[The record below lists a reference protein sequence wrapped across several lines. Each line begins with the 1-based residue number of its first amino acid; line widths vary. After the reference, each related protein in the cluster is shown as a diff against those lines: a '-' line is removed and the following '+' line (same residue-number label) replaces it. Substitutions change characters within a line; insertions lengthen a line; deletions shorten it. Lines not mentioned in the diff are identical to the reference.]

1 MEPIS
6 ALSLAMPVSCNTTFA
21 QVAVV
26 EKVTS
31 ALMPVVSATPVM
43 VHPKIT
49 PEHAATLKR
58 DGFTI
63 DSIREELWKRSRV
76 HASRISKENQ
86 ETYQSTGHK
95 PDGDWYSIGRSPQDI
110 HITVAGGPGKHSAF
124 IPSFGGTTV
133 AAVRIAR

>member
-1 MEPIS
+1 M
-6 ALSLAMPVSCNTTFA
+6 
-21 QVAVV
+21 
-26 EKVTS
+26 
-31 ALMPVVSATPVM
+31 ATPGANTIYGKG
-43 VHPKIT
+43 PSFIIIG

-76 HASRISKENQ
+76 HVSRISKENLD
-86 ETYQSTGHK
+86 TYESTGHK
-95 PDGDWYSIGRSPQDI
+95 PVADHLHIGRSPADL

-133 AAVRIAR
+133 ASVRIAR